1 MGIAPPRKSEPQQK
15 QSKDTIDLGEAL
27 KLLERRDAW
36 PVRVGLFV
44 AHDFFL
50 SEPPKIPRGQC
61 NKNVR
66 QCLVEVNA
74 QPARVRTTILIVA
87 REIGKMIEQEMLNH
101 VKELEAE
108 LSNERG

>member
-15 QSKDTIDLGEAL
+15 REQEDMDLTEAL
-27 KLLERRDAW
+27 QLLERRDSW
-36 PVRVGLFV
+36 PIRVGLYI

-50 SEPPKIPRGQC
+50 SAHPMLPRGKC
-61 NKNVR
+61 NKDIR
-66 QCLVEVNA
+66 QCLIKINT
-74 QPARVRTTILIVA
+74 QPALTRTTILIVA